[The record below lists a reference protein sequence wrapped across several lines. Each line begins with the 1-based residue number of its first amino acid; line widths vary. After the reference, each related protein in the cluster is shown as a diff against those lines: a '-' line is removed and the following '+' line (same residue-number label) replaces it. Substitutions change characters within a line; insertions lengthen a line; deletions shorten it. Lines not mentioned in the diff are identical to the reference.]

1 MAARQDDAAWTQVFE
16 TAAAHAFDSVMVT
29 DAEHRIVHTNP
40 AFTDL
45 TGYAQEEVAGHTPG
59 FLQGPKTDREVIERL
74 HRTLEKGE
82 VFEGT
87 TVNYRKDGSEFGI
100 QWRVVPVRDDTGTLT
115 HYVTVQR
122 EVS

>member
-1 MAARQDDAAWTQVFE
+1 MGARHDDPAWIKVFQ
-16 TAAAHAFDSVMVT
+16 TAAAHAYDSVMVT

-40 AFTDL
+40 AFTTL

-59 FLQGPKTDREVIERL
+59 FLQGPKTDREVIDRL
-74 HRTLEKGE
+74 HTTLEQGE

-87 TVNYRKDGSEFGI
+87 TVNYRKDGSAFDI
-100 QWRVVPVRDDTGTLT
+100 QWRVVPVRDDAGTLT

-122 EVS
+122 DVS